1 MEKQNADRAQ
11 AQEIGDRV
19 RQRRQELGL
28 SMRQLAGRLGVNP
41 STIRRYETEG
51 VNPRKSYLLIS
62 LADQLDTDTDWLLG
76 HELQQPGA
84 RRGVSAGYQRQLS
97 QRTGYFLQS
106 LKKSELS
113 EEQQTL
119 MVGILGCFIDHF
131 SVLAAHYAK
140 AIRDIADIQIDE
152 NLSGP
157 LSHYQLRAGDV
168 ADQIFQ
174 REMREP
180 VAGLRAMA
188 ECLLHLRDREMR
200 ENYASLLAA
209 ASDGRPM
216 RRGRGS
222 IRQRGG
228 HWYYRF
234 YMKDENGRPIQRE
247 FAGGENRLETET
259 MLRRAMMDYA
269 EGNLRFRAD
278 RITLGEL
285 LDIWMEELKVSS
297 KSNGTLMLYQG
308 VVNRIKQHPIGRR
321 KLRSITSDALQ
332 QYIDALCFGS
342 EETRMLSTGYVRV
355 YQAVLQGAFRF
366 AVFPGKLLVHNPMQY
381 VIRREKP
388 PETVLFESEEE
399 RMETVTHGEFL
410 ALCEGLQGHP
420 ALLPV
425 QISYYTGMR
434 LGEVCALTWQDIDL
448 KEQCVTVRRSIR
460 YNGATHR
467 IELSTTKRAKIRTV
481 AFGDTLASL
490 LRTARQRAE
499 NTVRRVRCCYHI
511 ATDKGRRHYVLEQ
524 LPQDE
529 ELPEEFLPLDFVC
542 VKADGSFTSP
552 DLVEKTCKKRA
563 ARIPGMENFHFHMLR
578 HTYTTNLL
586 KNGASPKDVQE
597 LLGHSNVTTTMNVYA
612 HSTTEAKR
620 SSARLLDNISD
631 KV

>member
-1 MEKQNADRAQ
+1 MEKENLAEKAKARK
-11 AQEIGDRV
+11 IGNRV

-28 SMRQLAGRLGVNP
+28 SMRQLGEQLGVNA

-51 VNPRKSYLLIS
+51 ISPRKKYLLIS
-62 LADQLDTDTDWLLG
+62 LADRLDTDADWLLG
-76 HELQQPGA
+76 QELQQPGA
-84 RRGVSAGYQRQLS
+84 RLNATAEYQRRLN

-106 LKKSELS
+106 LKKSGLEG
-113 EEQQTL
+113 EQQAL
-119 MVGILGCFIDHF
+119 MVGVLGCFIDHF
-131 SVLAAHYAK
+131 SILAAHYAK
-140 AIRDIADIQIDE
+140 AMRDIADVQADE
-152 NLSGP
+152 NLDGS
-157 LSHYQLRAGDV
+157 LSHYQIQTDDV
-168 ADQIFQ
+168 LDQIFQ

-180 VAGLRAMA
+180 VAGLRSMA
-188 ECLLHLRDREMR
+188 DCLLRLYDREMQQ
-200 ENYASLLAA
+200 NYAGFLIA

-234 YMKDENGRPIQRE
+234 YMKDENGRSVQRE
-247 FAGGENRLETET
+247 FTGGENRMETER
-259 MLRRAMMDYA
+259 MLRRAITDYA

-285 LDIWMEELKVSS
+285 LDIWMEELKISN

-308 VVNRIKQHPIGRR
+308 VVNRIKQNRIGRTR
-321 KLRSITSDALQ
+321 LRSITSDALQ
-332 QYIDALCFGS
+332 QYVDALCFGS
-342 EETRMLSTGYVRV
+342 EDTRMLSAGYVRV
-355 YQAVLQGAFRF
+355 YQAVLQGAFRY

-388 PETVLFESEEE
+388 VETALFAAEEQK
-399 RMETVTHGEFL
+399 RETVTHGEFL

-425 QISYYTGMR
+425 QISYYTGLR

-467 IELSTTKRAKIRTV
+467 VELSTTKRAKIRTV
-481 AFGDTLASL
+481 AFGDNLAAL
-490 LRTARQRAE
+490 LRAVRPRAE
-499 NTVRRVRCCYHI
+499 SAARRIRCWYYI
-511 ATDKGRRHYVLEQ
+511 LTDRGRRHYVLCQ
-524 LPQDE
+524 LPQE
-529 ELPEEFLPLDFVC
+529 EDPPAGYFPLDLVC
-542 VKADGSFTSP
+542 VKTDGAFTSP

-563 ARIPGMENFHFHMLR
+563 AKIPGLEGFHFHMLR

-586 KNGASPKDVQE
+586 TKGAPPKDVQE
-597 LLGHSNVTTTMNVYA
+597 LLGHADLTTTMNIYA
-612 HSTTEAKR
+612 HSTPEAKR
-620 SSARLLDNISD
+620 TSARLLDKISD
-631 KV
+631 